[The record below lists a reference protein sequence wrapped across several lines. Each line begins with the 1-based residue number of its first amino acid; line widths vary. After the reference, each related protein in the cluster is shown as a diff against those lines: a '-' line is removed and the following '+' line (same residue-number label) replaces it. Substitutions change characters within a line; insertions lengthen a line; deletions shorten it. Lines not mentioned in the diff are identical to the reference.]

1 MFINFLILKILFL
14 TFLIM
19 KTILINIIFN
29 TLFSLLKSTE
39 TFFNL
44 PMSISDFKL
53 VKSTS

>member
-1 MFINFLILKILFL
+1 
-14 TFLIM
+14 M

-44 PMSISDFKL
+44 PMSIYDFKL
-53 VKSTS
+53 VK

>member
-1 MFINFLILKILFL
+1 
-14 TFLIM
+14 M

-29 TLFSLLKSTE
+29 TLFRLLKSTE

-44 PMSISDFKL
+44 AMSISDFKL

>member
-1 MFINFLILKILFL
+1 
-14 TFLIM
+14 M